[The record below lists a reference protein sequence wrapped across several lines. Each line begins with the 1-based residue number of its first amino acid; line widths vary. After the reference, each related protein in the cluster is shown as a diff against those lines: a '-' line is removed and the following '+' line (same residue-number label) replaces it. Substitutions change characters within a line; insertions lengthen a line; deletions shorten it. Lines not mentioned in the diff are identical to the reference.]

1 MPRHLFLLK
10 ELVKRDFKGR
20 YAGSVLGFV
29 WSFVQPLWLLL
40 LFSFVFATVMKI
52 RLTGETT
59 DNFGLFLF
67 AGLLPWMAIQEGV
80 MRGSSAITDN
90 AELVKKLTFPSQ
102 VLVLA
107 VVLAAVLHELI
118 GLAVYIVVLAVMG
131 QLSVATL
138 PLLLVALPLQ
148 LALTLGLGLMLSA
161 TNVFFRD
168 VVQVLGMVMN
178 GWFYFTPIVYPL
190 DLVPDRFVPWIEL
203 NPHPVGRAVPP
214 LATRRRAGP
223 AGGQPGARRG
233 ERRRAGRWLGGVPAF
248 ESDLR
253 RRDLIRPPAETLP
266 WQALCCVG
274 GRGERPSGAAAEEDV
289 LALRPTHHGI
299 RGGNPYDHDP
309 QP

>member
-203 NPHPVGRAVPP
+203 NPLTP
-214 LATRRRAGP
+214 LVELYRHSLLGGGP
-223 AGGQPGARRG
+223 ALP
-233 ERRRAGRWLGGVPAF
+233 AGSL
-248 ESDLR
+248 
-253 RRDLIRPPAETLP
+253 
-266 WQALCCVG
+266 
-274 GRGERPSGAAAEEDV
+274 V
-289 LALRPTHHGI
+289 LAVVSVVVLAAGWAVFRRLKATFVDEI
-299 RGGNPYDHDP
+299 
-309 QP
+309 